1 MEQGLLAAFEGHLYN
16 WNREVRSQ
24 SQGLGIGEDLTRA
37 VARLVMLDW
46 DKNFIAL
53 AEESKLTTL
62 HVQKIC

>member
-1 MEQGLLAAFEGHLYN
+1 MPCQSFLAPFNKCNNLNFKLL
-16 WNREVRSQ
+16 SQ
-24 SQGLGIGEDLTRA
+24 SGLGIGEDLTRA